1 MEANM
6 SGKDFRTIR
15 KRLEETVLDLPGI
28 PRTAAEVY
36 ERYRQVAQ
44 TILRE
49 DEHQFKTGVLRLYL
63 KSLLYERR
71 LLLDL
76 DTPREAGEV

>member
-1 MEANM
+1 M
-6 SGKDFRTIR
+6 SGKDLRNVR
-15 KRLEETVLDLPGI
+15 KRLEETVLDLPAI
-28 PRTAAEVY
+28 PRTAAVVY

-71 LLLDL
+71 LILDL
-76 DTPREAGEV
+76 DAPQEAEEV

>member
-1 MEANM
+1 M
-6 SGKDFRTIR
+6 SGKDLRTIR
-15 KRLEETVLDLPGI
+15 KRLEETVADLSCV
-28 PRTAAEVY
+28 PRTATQVY
-36 ERYRQVAQ
+36 ERYQNVAE
-44 TILRE
+44 TILQE